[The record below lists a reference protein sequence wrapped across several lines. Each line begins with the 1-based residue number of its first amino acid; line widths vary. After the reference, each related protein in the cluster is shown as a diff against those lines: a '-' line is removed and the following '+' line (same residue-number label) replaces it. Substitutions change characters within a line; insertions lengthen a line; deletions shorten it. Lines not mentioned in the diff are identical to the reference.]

1 MQEAEKE
8 REVERRRSQPSFST
22 TDPAEEFFLAFFC
35 HPASRIPLRA
45 SFSRIPPNLVHA
57 NEAIHTQ
64 FTRGRR
70 SNMASLTY
78 RHIGRL
84 LHRLHFCR
92 SYSSHF
98 SVSVFFN
105 SQSSVILVPLC
116 SFFRS

>member
-22 TDPAEEFFLAFFC
+22 TDPAEESFLAFFC
-35 HPASRIPLRA
+35 HPA
-45 SFSRIPPNLVHA
+45 SRIPPNLVHA